1 MDLRLYDDLQVI
13 LVIGPIL
20 GLLLVGSLV
29 SLRSGD
35 VGSSSHRGVRLLL
48 DNLSRVLIRVAGY
61 VACLL
66 AVQYIVGFP
75 LGLVW

>member
-1 MDLRLYDDLQVI
+1 
-13 LVIGPIL
+13 
-20 GLLLVGSLV
+20 
-29 SLRSGD
+29 LRSGD